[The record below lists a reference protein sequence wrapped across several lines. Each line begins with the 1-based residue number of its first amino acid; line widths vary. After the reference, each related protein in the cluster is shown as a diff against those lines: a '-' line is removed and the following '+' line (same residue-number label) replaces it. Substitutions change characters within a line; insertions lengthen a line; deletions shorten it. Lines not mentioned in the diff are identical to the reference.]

1 MAEIEDLREAKL
13 KQPPSMYI
21 SLTTPLE
28 VWLVPDQVSYKSPT
42 LFYKVPQVLPFD
54 SIIRLPSPSFNAEVA
69 STTIKA
75 EPRMARLLEK
85 SGINLLRNCRLQPP
99 PPVCEEWWEE
109 AEKIVRKNGKR
120 RSKPRLKY
128 GLGFI
133 SFDSEDDEHDDPQ

>member
-1 MAEIEDLREAKL
+1 M
-13 KQPPSMYI
+13 
-21 SLTTPLE
+21 
-28 VWLVPDQVSYKSPT
+28 VPDQVSYKSTT
-42 LFYKVPQVLPFD
+42 LFYKVLQVLLFD

-120 RSKPRLKY
+120 RSKPRPKY
-128 GLGFI
+128 GLGVI
-133 SFDSEDDEHDDPQ
+133 SFDSEDDEHDDPRRVMCHMASTSQCL